1 MVIASP
7 SLGCAP
13 ADTVQGAVSL
23 NHLGLPQALLCRAV
37 PCPELVC
44 PRYCLSWL
52 NFMRFLSYHSFS
64 LSPWVAALPL
74 TILALPLICCHPQT
88 WWKGILS
95 PPLGIPADIKQV
107 MSQERSIQYSTSYWP
122 PERVQPFNPGLWVLS
137 SSSLPMWLSIYLAH
151 NALIWIQESRWC
163 QKHCISQGK

>member
-1 MVIASP
+1 MVIASTSP
-7 SLGCAP
+7 GCAP
-13 ADTVQGAVSL
+13 ADTVQSAVSL

-95 PPLGIPADIKQV
+95 PPLGIPADVKQV

-122 PERVQPFNPGLWVLS
+122 PERVQPFNCWPLSPVIQFFTHVVVHLS
-137 SSSLPMWLSIYLAH
+137 SPQCVNLDTREQMVPK
-151 NALIWIQESRWC
+151 ALHKSR
-163 QKHCISQGK
+163 